1 MCSKPLVLCW
11 FFDTFRNSNPLRGRA
26 GRVQGECKDPK
37 SQVGPP
43 WAPPIIK
50 TELRTYNFQRHIVVV
65 VIVAVVVVVV
75 VIVVVVVLVVIVVAV
90 AVAVVVDPI
99 R

>member
-1 MCSKPLVLCW
+1 MLISIGFIV
-11 FFDTFRNSNPLRGRA
+11 FFDTLKDPDPLRGRA
-26 GRVQGECKDPK
+26 SRVQGECKYPK

-43 WAPPIIK
+43 WGPPIIK
-50 TELRTYNFQRHIVVV
+50 TELRTYNSKRHI
-65 VIVAVVVVVV
+65 VVV

-90 AVAVVVDPI
+90 AVVVDPT

>member
-1 MCSKPLVLCW
+1 M
-11 FFDTFRNSNPLRGRA
+11 R
-26 GRVQGECKDPK
+26 GECRDPK

-43 WAPPIIK
+43 WGPPIIK
-50 TELRTYNFQRHIVVV
+50 TELRTYNSKRHIVVV
-65 VIVAVVVVVV
+65 VIVAVVVV

-90 AVAVVVDPI
+90 AVVVDPT

>member
-1 MCSKPLVLCW
+1 M
-11 FFDTFRNSNPLRGRA
+11 
-26 GRVQGECKDPK
+26 QGECEYPK

-43 WAPPIIK
+43 WGPPIIK
-50 TELRTYNFQRHIVVV
+50 TELRTYNSKRHIVVV
-65 VIVAVVVVVV
+65 VIVAVVVVV

-90 AVAVVVDPI
+90 AVAVVVDPT